1 MKVALKSAGLI
12 GPESKARKV
21 SKSRSQK
28 DQVAAASA
36 RKDAKVVLRTMATT
50 IKEGNPF
57 EMKFAKQKHDIIGR
71 KVKGSIGRPGQTKK
85 KSEDIRQKTLLVE
98 MKNRN
103 RESALIDRRIGEHDP
118 NMSIEDKMLERFM
131 REKTQRSGKST
142 MFNIDS
148 EEQELTHMGQSL
160 SNFSSFDDAGFE
172 RVDDSDDDG
181 NIDAKIVKYTHFGGF
196 EEDKADPDSHKSR
209 NEIMKEVMAKS
220 KMHKRERQ
228 RQKEVDLEIQ
238 DSLDADLEEIRGM
251 LVPMSEKPV
260 TEGRMVISSDR
271 AKLISGE
278 IAVRPSEVKAP
289 FKGHSDIHVE
299 FNPPPQPKLD
309 DDYDKFVR
317 ELAYDRRA
325 KPTDRIKNEDEIA
338 QSEKNKL
345 EKLEKERIRRMQG
358 EDAETVLEKKRNS
371 KKRSAQADDLGDV
384 DYGVHIDNTVSRE
397 AKLPLTYKDGKL
409 VNEKIFMSNGN
420 AEYDSQEED
429 ESETDDD
436 TDNSDDSDD
445 GDTDSDA
452 ESDEDDSDESVA
464 SNESEADAVKVCKPK
479 TKRAERDTSL
489 EPDFEIIDEDDLD
502 AGQYESN
509 FDEDAEFSNEDD
521 SNADS
526 SDNDSSSLK
535 ESDAPSRLDD
545 DDQVPFT
552 MNAPSS
558 LDELLELI
566 DGKSVT
572 FKQTAIKRLRILNN
586 VRLGPEYKKR
596 LAALSAVLLEY
607 RDYVTALVPSDIES
621 LKALEGH
628 TVELGR
634 QFCAQTAEFSLQ
646 RIASIQDSFIKSM
659 ATGSKKKIGFPSL
672 SDLYFFRIVG
682 EIFSTSDLQH
692 IVVTPTILIMG
703 QFLAQC
709 PISTAQDAMSGLF
722 LCEIFTEYICLSRR
736 YVPEIV
742 NFLNRICASCLAVKS
757 IEITSHIPLPSM
769 INPILAIKDFSVEP
783 ALLRVSTIPLFAKSK
798 FLTESV
804 KVSLLAQAAHLL
816 SNCSRIWNET
826 GCNIEIFE
834 ATVMLL
840 KLIPQSDLSEKSLQ
854 FIKKAQDNIV
864 SQITSAALKRRP
876 LQMQKRKAIA
886 ITTYVPKFQEGYSHD
901 RRYDPD
907 RERAENAKVR
917 SQFKKEQKGAERE
930 LRKDSAFVAR
940 QQLQDTKEKDA
951 AYKKKMDKI
960 MGQLSSQ
967 EGAMRGVERTSKKP
981 KRKH

>member
-1 MKVALKSAGLI
+1 MGKYIQSGNGNGGSGGSAIKRMKVALKSAGLI

-71 KVKGSIGRPGQTKK
+71 
-85 KSEDIRQKTLLVE
+85 
-98 MKNRN
+98 KNRN

-358 EDAETVLEKKRNS
+358 EDAETVLER
-371 KKRSAQADDLGDV
+371 
-384 DYGVHIDNTVSRE
+384 
-397 AKLPLTYKDGKL
+397 
-409 VNEKIFMSNGN
+409 
-420 AEYDSQEED
+420 
-429 ESETDDD
+429 
-436 TDNSDDSDD
+436 
-445 GDTDSDA
+445 
-452 ESDEDDSDESVA
+452 
-464 SNESEADAVKVCKPK
+464 
-479 TKRAERDTSL
+479 
-489 EPDFEIIDEDDLD
+489 
-502 AGQYESN
+502 
-509 FDEDAEFSNEDD
+509 
-521 SNADS
+521 
-526 SDNDSSSLK
+526 
-535 ESDAPSRLDD
+535 
-545 DDQVPFT
+545 
-552 MNAPSS
+552 
-558 LDELLELI
+558 
-566 DGKSVT
+566 SVT
-572 FKQTAIKRLRILNN
+572 LKNALHKPMILAM
-586 VRLGPEYKKR
+586 L
-596 LAALSAVLLEY
+596 
-607 RDYVTALVPSDIES
+607 T
-621 LKALEGH
+621 
-628 TVELGR
+628 
-634 QFCAQTAEFSLQ
+634 
-646 RIASIQDSFIKSM
+646 M
-659 ATGSKKKIGFPSL
+659 AYIL
-672 SDLYFFRIVG
+672 
-682 EIFSTSDLQH
+682 
-692 IVVTPTILIMG
+692 TI
-703 QFLAQC
+703 QC
-709 PISTAQDAMSGLF
+709 PEKL
-722 LCEIFTEYICLSRR
+722 
-736 YVPEIV
+736 
-742 NFLNRICASCLAVKS
+742 NFR
-757 IEITSHIPLPSM
+757 
-769 INPILAIKDFSVEP
+769 
-783 ALLRVSTIPLFAKSK
+783 
-798 FLTESV
+798 
-804 KVSLLAQAAHLL
+804 
-816 SNCSRIWNET
+816 
-826 GCNIEIFE
+826 
-834 ATVMLL
+834 
-840 KLIPQSDLSEKSLQ
+840 
-854 FIKKAQDNIV
+854 
-864 SQITSAALKRRP
+864 
-876 LQMQKRKAIA
+876 
-886 ITTYVPKFQEGYSHD
+886 
-901 RRYDPD
+901 
-907 RERAENAKVR
+907 
-917 SQFKKEQKGAERE
+917 
-930 LRKDSAFVAR
+930 
-940 QQLQDTKEKDA
+940 
-951 AYKKKMDKI
+951 
-960 MGQLSSQ
+960 
-967 EGAMRGVERTSKKP
+967 
-981 KRKH
+981 

>member
-1 MKVALKSAGLI
+1 MGKYIQSGNGNGGSGGSAIKRMKVALKSAGLI

-535 ESDAPSRLDD
+535 ESDAP
-545 DDQVPFT
+545 
-552 MNAPSS
+552 
-558 LDELLELI
+558 
-566 DGKSVT
+566 
-572 FKQTAIKRLRILNN
+572 
-586 VRLGPEYKKR
+586 LGPEYKKR